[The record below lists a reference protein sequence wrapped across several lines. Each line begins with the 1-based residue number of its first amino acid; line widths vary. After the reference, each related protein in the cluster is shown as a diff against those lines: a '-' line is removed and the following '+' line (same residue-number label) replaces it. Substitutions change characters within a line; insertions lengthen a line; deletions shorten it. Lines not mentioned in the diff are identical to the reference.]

1 MLASAGVLTQAF
13 LAVKDQEYVGLQK
26 GRLQNLLDYEE
37 TRDLAG
43 AVAHREDALQQDRA
57 HLNQLKQQEAE
68 HRAASEATEQQLQ
81 EHVSL
86 CDESPAS
93 V

>member
-1 MLASAGVLTQAF
+1 M
-13 LAVKDQEYVGLQK
+13 GLQK
-26 GRLQNLLDYEE
+26 GRLQTSLDYEE

-68 HRAASEATEQQLQ
+68 HRAASETTEQQLQ
-81 EHVSL
+81 EHVSPR
-86 CDESPAS
+86 DDPPAS
-93 V
+93 IRKLLQSVSLAAGRS